1 MAEETREAETN
12 LRELRRKQSRMREEE
27 SGAYMDYR
35 SGSISQEE
43 YAATKR
49 HRENALRELQ
59 KAEEERKKQIRVLEK
74 QAEKYLTAVKVLMD
88 FGFDRDMTGE
98 MLRTYIDKI
107 LVYPGKRV
115 EVHFA
120 FTADWLRR

>member
-1 MAEETREAETN
+1 GETREAETN

-27 SGAYMDYR
+27 SSAYMDYR
-35 SGSISQEE
+35 SGSILQEE
-43 YAATKR
+43 YAAAKR
-49 HRENALRELQ
+49 HREDALRKLQ